1 MVGITG
7 GFRRHVA
14 RAIQQQL
21 TAGEATVSAGT
32 LEQRQGRSQ
41 PARLSFGNRRRS
53 FGKGLSLRKM
63 PSAGSRPGRRD
74 GEGPMA
80 PLALIGWILMTPGH
94 SRSIGPAVCPCLQ
107 KNDQHLSGSEKSP
120 R

>member
-7 GFRRHVA
+7 GFRRHAA

-41 PARLSFGNRRRS
+41 PARLAFGNRRRC

-63 PSAGSRPGRRD
+63 PSVGSRPGRRD
-74 GEGPMA
+74 GEGTMA
-80 PLALIGWILMTPGH
+80 PPWP
-94 SRSIGPAVCPCLQ
+94 
-107 KNDQHLSGSEKSP
+107 
-120 R
+120 